1 MSVELEL
8 GSERIDRWRGEKILI
23 IGADDGENGLTWEK
37 EVQGRETL
45 QSVLRESF
53 IV

>member
-45 QSVLRESF
+45 QSEIGRAHV
-53 IV
+53 